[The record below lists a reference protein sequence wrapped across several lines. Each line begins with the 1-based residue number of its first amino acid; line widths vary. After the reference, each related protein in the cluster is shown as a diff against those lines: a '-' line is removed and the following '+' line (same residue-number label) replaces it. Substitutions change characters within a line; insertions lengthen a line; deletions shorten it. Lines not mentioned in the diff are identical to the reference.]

1 MDFMKTILPWIGA
14 AATGN
19 VPALVGMAANQLS
32 GALGVDVKPTAD
44 AISKA
49 FSGATPEQ
57 IQAAKLADQDFALKM
72 QALGFAQVKDLEAI
86 AMANISDA
94 RAMAAKTGDT
104 NTPRW
109 LAVFAVACFVGLC
122 VAVLKGVEP
131 AQGMKDTFLILVG
144 AAIAVFKDVYGYY
157 FGSSSGSREN
167 QEALRKAAS

>member
-1 MDFMKTILPWIGA
+1 MDFLKQVLPWIGA

-19 VPALVGMAANQLS
+19 VPMLVSMAAGQLS
-32 GALGVDVKPTAD
+32 NALGVDVKPEAE

-49 FSGATPEQ
+49 FQGATPEQ
-57 IQAAKLADQDFALKM
+57 LQAAKRADQDFALKM
-72 QALGFAQVKDLEAI
+72 QAMGFTQVKDLEAL
-86 AMANISDA
+86 AMADRADA
-94 RAMAAKTGDT
+94 RGMVAKTGDI
-104 NTPRW
+104 NTPRY
-109 LAVFAVACFVGLC
+109 LAVFAVACFIGLC

-144 AAIAVFKDVYGYY
+144 AAIAVFKDVYGFY